1 MCSAEVEARK
11 ANVQKGTM
19 AELRAKL
26 TSKDNELATVAKL
39 EQALKRY
46 GGL

>member
-1 MCSAEVEARK
+1 VEVETRK
-11 ANVQKGTM
+11 ANVQKGVM

-26 TSKDNELATVAKL
+26 TSKNNEHLATIAKL

-46 GGL
+46 GPL